1 MARIQPVS
9 NDTSDPNEQKALALV
24 RGVWGSNWNMTNT
37 IANNPKILEG
47 FIALWKS
54 VEASGL
60 SKTDREVICM
70 EMARINGCHYCI
82 PAHRWTSRS
91 QGVDTDMVEIIAS
104 GTQLSGDG
112 REATMQRFIRRI
124 HESRGKLSDA
134 ELSKFLNLGI
144 SIPNMIAVIAEI
156 AHCTITNFTN
166 GLAQTELDSKLE
178 KYKDG
183 QP

>member
-1 MARIQPVS
+1 MARIPPVS
-9 NDTSDPNEQKALALV
+9 DDTSDPDMQKALALV
-24 RGVWGSNWNMTNT
+24 RGVWGSNWNATST

-47 FIALWKS
+47 FIALWNS
-54 VEASGL
+54 VNASGL

-82 PAHRWTSRS
+82 PAHRWASRLR
-91 QGVDTDMVEIIAS
+91 GVDTDMVEKIAS
-104 GTQLSGDG
+104 GIQLAGNG
-112 REATMQRFIRRI
+112 REATMQRFTGRI
-124 HESRGKLSDA
+124 HETRGKLSDT
-134 ELSKFLNLGI
+134 ELSEFLDLGI
-144 SIPNMIAVIAEI
+144 SVPDMIAVIAEI

-166 GLAQTELDSKLE
+166 GLAQTELDSELE